1 MWYVTV
7 LKGLCNLLI
16 SSLHQNILFLF
27 SELFINVDA
36 IIYMELCNK
45 NNVTQGCK
53 TQVNTQLLISQE
65 MADALKN
72 FFYCRGLGL
81 I

>member
-1 MWYVTV
+1 
-7 LKGLCNLLI
+7 
-16 SSLHQNILFLF
+16 
-27 SELFINVDA
+27 
-36 IIYMELCNK
+36 MELCNK